1 MELDRSF
8 IMQVALLAN
17 TAYLHEES
25 AMFRQLVVGLI
36 DEQVRVVQVVPDN
49 LALSETNSFGQ
60 ILTWRESTW
69 PFVLRRRI
77 MELAE
82 PLEKLK
88 VDLIHVLDRELW
100 PAAIRLAQRLEKP
113 AVLSVWSVEDLD
125 HVNQIAKLNQAAQ
138 TAVIAP
144 SGPMAQAIIEHLD
157 ADMAVEVVP
166 RGIQLGELLERP
178 SLDDQPLCVAV
189 SGNGSPDEDYDAL
202 LSALRDIADD
212 YPQSQYFLDGQGTN
226 QHDLWQMIKRY
237 ELQPNVN
244 LVPPKLEHSEIL
256 MGTHM
261 LLQPQALGRCRSL
274 SLQAMAH
281 GLAVLAQADPWMDH
295 LIDDKTAWLVH
306 GPDPSQWQNLI
317 RRVIE
322 QPERSDQLGQRARRW
337 VGEHRLASGQIAATL
352 DLYQRMTGETL
363 KFPSQQRARASES

>member
-1 MELDRSF
+1 
-8 IMQVALLAN
+8 MQVALLAN

-36 DEQVRVVQVVPDN
+36 DEQVRVIQVVPDD
-49 LALSETNSFGQ
+49 LALSDTNAFGQ
-60 ILTWRESTW
+60 VITWRESTW

-77 MELAE
+77 MELAD
-82 PLEKLK
+82 PLGKLK

-100 PAAIRLAQRLEKP
+100 PAAIRLAQKLERP
-113 AVLSVWSVEDLD
+113 AVLSVWSMQDLD
-125 HVNQIAKLNQAAQ
+125 HLNQIAKVNSAAQ

-157 ADMAVEVVP
+157 MDMVVEVIP
-166 RGIQLGELLERP
+166 RGIHLGELLERP

-189 SGNGSPDEDYDAL
+189 SGNGSPDEDYEAL
-202 LSALRDIADD
+202 LAALRNIADD

-226 QHDLWQMIKRY
+226 QHELWQVIKRY
-237 ELQPNVN
+237 ELQANVN
-244 LVPPKLEHSEIL
+244 LVPPQLEHSEIL

-261 LLQPQALGRCRSL
+261 LLQPQSQGRCRSL
-274 SLQAMAH
+274 SLQAMGH
-281 GLAVLAQADPWMDH
+281 GLAVLAQSDPWVDH

-306 GPDPSQWQNLI
+306 GSDPSQWENLI

-322 QPERSDQLGQRARRW
+322 QPERSQQLGQRARRW
-337 VGEHRLASGQIAATL
+337 IGEHRLASGQIAATL
-352 DLYQRMTGETL
+352 DLYQRMTGESL
-363 KFPSQQRARASES
+363 KFPSPSASKDS